1 MKKTDIF
8 AGKTTLISLFM
19 NVLLKKIGL
28 SLLTLAALSL
38 SSCTQAPQY
47 DYETVPNDP
56 LQARIYTLDNGLKVY
71 MTVNKD
77 EPRIQT
83 YIAVRVGGKNDP
95 AETTGLAHYFEH
107 LMFKGTT
114 HFGTQNYEAE
124 KPLLDQIEQQF
135 EVYRKTTDEAERKAI
150 YHVIDS
156 LSYEASKYA
165 IPNEYDKLMAAIGA
179 NGTNAYTSYDVTCY
193 TEDIPSN
200 EVENWAKIQ
209 AERFKNCVIRGFH
222 TELETVYEEKNMSLT
237 RDSRKVS
244 EAMLSAL
251 FPHHPYGTQTV
262 LGTQEHLKNPSIT
275 NIKNYYKE
283 WYVPNNMAICLSGDF
298 DPDQMIATLDK
309 YFGDMQ
315 PNPNLPK
322 LNLAKE
328 EPITTPITREVL
340 GLEAENITLAWRFP
354 GAASKEMETL
364 QIVSQILYN
373 GQAGLFD
380 LDLMQQQKVLSA
392 FCYPDALS
400 DYGVLMMQARPKAG
414 QTLDE
419 VKDLLLA
426 EVKKLRDGD
435 FDEKMMEAN
444 INNFKLYQLYQTGS
458 NAGRA
463 DWFVQSFVNGSNWA
477 DEVTALDR
485 MSKLTKEDIVAFANQ
500 YLKEDNYAVIYK
512 RQGKD
517 PNEKKIDK
525 PQITPIAMN
534 RDTASAFLKDLQASA
549 AAATPIEPVFLDY
562 NKDLSRLTTSKGV
575 PVLYKQN
582 TDNDLFELVYLFDM
596 GNNQDKALGLAAQY
610 LEYLGTS
617 DMTPEQVK
625 SEFYRMACSFYV
637 SPGNRRTYVTLSG
650 LNEYMPQAMALFEKL
665 LADAQVNKE
674 AYSNLVADQLKK
686 RADAKLNQMQ
696 NFSRL
701 MNYVYYGPKNPA
713 NTLLS
718 EAELKSKN
726 PQELVDRIHGLNSY
740 KHRILYYGPSTGNEL
755 LAVLDK
761 EHKTPATLKDVPTEG
776 NIEMQPSKETRV
788 FLAPYDA
795 KNIYLSQY
803 SNRGEKY
810 ETALEPSRQLYNEY
824 FGGGMNS
831 IVFQEMRESRGL
843 AYSAWAGYNSPNY
856 KDEDYYFLS
865 QIATQSD
872 KMIDAINTFNE
883 IINNMPQS
891 EAAFKLAKEGMIARL
906 RTDRVIKSGVLW
918 NYINAQ
924 DMGETEDSR
933 IRLYNDIQHMTLN
946 DVIDFQQKWVKGR
959 TYYYGILGNKKDLD
973 MEALKKIG
981 PVTELTTE
989 DIFGY

>member
-1 MKKTDIF
+1 MN
-8 AGKTTLISLFM
+8 TLF
-19 NVLLKKIGL
+19 KKIGL
-28 SLLTLAALSL
+28 PLLTLAALSL
-38 SSCTQAPQY
+38 SSCTGEKY
-47 DYETVPNDP
+47 KYETVPNDP

-71 MTVNKD
+71 MSVNKD

-135 EVYRKTTDEAERKAI
+135 EIYRKTTDEAERKAI
-150 YHVIDS
+150 YHTIDS
-156 LSYEASKYA
+156 LSYEASKYS

-200 EVENWAKIQ
+200 QVENWAKIQ
-209 AERFKNCVIRGFH
+209 AERFQNCVIRGFH

-237 RDSRKVS
+237 QDSRKVI
-244 EAMLSAL
+244 ENMFAAL

-262 LGTQEHLKNPSIT
+262 LGTQDHLKNPSIT
-275 NIKNYYKE
+275 NIKNYYKK

-298 DPDQMIATLDK
+298 DPDQMIATIDK
-309 YFGDMQ
+309 YFGGLQ
-315 PNPNLPK
+315 PNPNLPT
-322 LNLAKE
+322 LNLPKE
-328 EPITTPITREVL
+328 EPITAPIVREVL
-340 GLEAENITLAWRFP
+340 GPEAENVTLAWRFP
-354 GAASKEMETL
+354 GAASKELETL
-364 QIVSQILYN
+364 NIVSQILYN

-380 LDLMQQQKVLSA
+380 LDLTQQQKTLSA
-392 FCYPDALS
+392 YSFAYPLA
-400 DYGVLMMQARPKAG
+400 DYSILLMQARPKTG

-419 VKDLLLA
+419 VKNLLLG
-426 EVKKLRDGD
+426 EVKKLREGD
-435 FDEKMMEAN
+435 FDEKMLEAN
-444 INNFKLYQLYQTGS
+444 INNFKLYQLYQLGS

-477 DEVTALDR
+477 DEVTSLDR
-485 MSKLTKEDIVAFANQ
+485 MSKLTKQDIVDFANQ
-500 YLKEDNYAVIYK
+500 YLTDQNYAIIYK

-534 RDTASAFLKDLQASA
+534 RDTVSAFLKDLQASA
-549 AAATPIEPVFLDY
+549 AAVAPIEPVFLDY
-562 NKDLSRLTTSKGV
+562 NKDLSQLTAKNGV
-575 PVLYKQN
+575 SVLYKQN
-582 TDNDLFELVYLFDM
+582 TSDDLFELVYLFDM
-596 GNNQDKALGLAAQY
+596 GNNQDRALGLAAQY

-625 SEFYRMACSFYV
+625 SEFYRMACSFSV
-637 SPGNRRTYVTLSG
+637 TPGQRRTYVTLSG
-650 LNEYMPQAMALFEKL
+650 LNEYMPQAMTLFEKL
-665 LADAQVNKE
+665 LNDAQVNPD
-674 AYSNLVADQLKK
+674 AYTNLVADQLKA
-686 RADAKLNQMQ
+686 RQNAKLNQRV

-713 NTLLS
+713 TNVLS
-718 EAELKSKN
+718 EAELKGMN
-726 PQELVDRIHGLNSY
+726 PQDLVDRIHGLDGY
-740 KHRILYYGPSTGNEL
+740 KHRILYYGPSTSDEL

-761 EHKTPATLKDVPTEG
+761 EHQTPATLKEVPTEG
-776 NIEMQPSKETRV
+776 NFVMQPTNETKV
-788 FLAPYDA
+788 FFAPYEA

-803 SNRGEKY
+803 SNRGDKY
-810 ETALEPSRQLYNEY
+810 DTTIEPSRQLYNEY

-843 AYSAWAGYNSPNY
+843 AYSAWAGYNKPGYRN
-856 KDEDYYFLS
+856 EDYVFIS

-872 KMIDAINTFNE
+872 KMLDAINTFND
-883 IINNMPQS
+883 IINNMPES
-891 EAAFKLAKEGMIARL
+891 EAAFKLAKEGMLARL
-906 RTDRVIKSGVLW
+906 RTERINKSAVLW
-918 NYINAQ
+918 DYIDAQ
-924 DMGETEDSR
+924 DMGETVDSR
-933 IRLYNDIQHMTLN
+933 IKLYNDVQNMTLK
-946 DVIDFQQKWVKGR
+946 DVMDFQQKWVKDR
-959 TYYYGILGNKKDLD
+959 TYYYGILGDKKDLD
-973 MEALKKIG
+973 MEALKKMG
-981 PVTELTTE
+981 PVVELKTE

>member
-1 MKKTDIF
+1 
-8 AGKTTLISLFM
+8 M

-237 RDSRKVS
+237 QDSRKVI
-244 EAMLSAL
+244 ENMFSAL

-298 DPDQMIATLDK
+298 DPDQMIATIDK

-328 EPITTPITREVL
+328 EPISAPIVREVL
-340 GLEAENITLAWRFP
+340 GPEAENITLAWRFP
-354 GAASKEMETL
+354 GAASKDFETL
-364 QIVSQILYN
+364 NIVSQILYN
-373 GQAGLFD
+373 GQAGLID
-380 LDLMQQQKVLSA
+380 LDLTQQQKTLSA
-392 FCYPDALS
+392 YSFAYPLA
-400 DYGVLMMQARPKAG
+400 DYSILLMQARPKAG

-426 EVKKLRDGD
+426 EVKKLRNGD

-463 DWFVQSFVNGSNWA
+463 DWFVQSFVNGSNWT

-485 MSKLTKEDIVAFANQ
+485 MSQLTKEDIVAFANQ
-500 YLKEDNYAVIYK
+500 YLKDDNYAVIYK

-534 RDTASAFLKDLQASA
+534 RDTASIFLKNLQARA

-562 NKDLSRLTTSKGV
+562 NKETCKPEQRLQRLLSRSSLITTKTFPDS
-575 PVLYKQN
+575 P
-582 TDNDLFELVYLFDM
+582 
-596 GNNQDKALGLAAQY
+596 
-610 LEYLGTS
+610 
-617 DMTPEQVK
+617 QVK
-625 SEFYRMACSFYV
+625 AYLYSTS
-637 SPGNRRTYVTLSG
+637 RTLTMTS
-650 LNEYMPQAMALFEKL
+650 
-665 LADAQVNKE
+665 
-674 AYSNLVADQLKK
+674 SNWFISSTWATTKTK
-686 RADAKLNQMQ
+686 RSDL
-696 NFSRL
+696 
-701 MNYVYYGPKNPA
+701 PP
-713 NTLLS
+713 NTWNTW
-718 EAELKSKN
+718 A
-726 PQELVDRIHGLNSY
+726 
-740 KHRILYYGPSTGNEL
+740 
-755 LAVLDK
+755 
-761 EHKTPATLKDVPTEG
+761 PAT
-776 NIEMQPSKETRV
+776 
-788 FLAPYDA
+788 
-795 KNIYLSQY
+795 
-803 SNRGEKY
+803 
-810 ETALEPSRQLYNEY
+810 
-824 FGGGMNS
+824 
-831 IVFQEMRESRGL
+831 
-843 AYSAWAGYNSPNY
+843 
-856 KDEDYYFLS
+856 
-865 QIATQSD
+865 
-872 KMIDAINTFNE
+872 
-883 IINNMPQS
+883 
-891 EAAFKLAKEGMIARL
+891 
-906 RTDRVIKSGVLW
+906 
-918 NYINAQ
+918 
-924 DMGETEDSR
+924 
-933 IRLYNDIQHMTLN
+933 
-946 DVIDFQQKWVKGR
+946 
-959 TYYYGILGNKKDLD
+959 
-973 MEALKKIG
+973 
-981 PVTELTTE
+981 
-989 DIFGY
+989 